1 MIMDECVILLIIK
14 NTTSMKKFTIGIFCF
29 VLLFASSCRQDEVIG
44 VEMEENILEDEFFVD
59 VSGTVVDL
67 DGNPVENAQLEM
79 NGALTSSD
87 ENGLF
92 FIKNNKATNLGKFIK
107 ATKSG
112 YFSAG
117 KNVFANSNGD
127 YKVQITLIPLEN
139 ERNFDASQGI
149 SYQLE
154 DGSNLSIPP
163 NGVGVNGQAYNGLV
177 TIYATHLNPTEDIT
191 AYAMPGDLTAINA
204 TDDLV
209 VLRSF
214 GMMGVEMYTSSG
226 EYLDLLE
233 GSNAVLEFPLD
244 PMLQSLAPDEID
256 LWYFDETKGKWIEEG
271 DAQRVGDV
279 YVANVTHFS
288 WWNCDVPT
296 DFREV
301 CFEFV
306 DRLGDDLNIN
316 NLYIELIQDGFIIAS
331 DYLNDQSGFCRLVP
345 ANEIFT
351 LRIFSSCGDLLQETE
366 IGPYTEPIN
375 IEQIQLLPDESVRVV
390 TVEGLLTKCEGDPVT
405 NGYVRVIENGIINF
419 SEVDSDGMYSYQ
431 FYTCEE
437 VEAFDLNI
445 LATDL
450 DDFKQNDTD
459 ISITPDVDYY
469 YQDLTVCGDLVVL
482 DPYFKFTDLGG
493 NVFESNVCTARSTA
507 AETIVIS
514 EESILGIAGFSTGEW
529 MGNLL
534 GMGAASDAF
543 NQTSI
548 TIETYGDVNENVI
561 GTFEGPTGSG
571 EFIAVRVQ

>member
-1 MIMDECVILLIIK
+1 
-14 NTTSMKKFTIGIFCF
+14 MKKFTIGIFCF

-139 ERNFDASQGI
+139 DRNFDASQGI

-256 LWYFDETKGKWIEEG
+256 LWHFDETKGKWIEEG

-279 YVANVTHFS
+279 YV
-288 WWNCDVPT
+288 
-296 DFREV
+296 
-301 CFEFV
+301 
-306 DRLGDDLNIN
+306 
-316 NLYIELIQDGFIIAS
+316 
-331 DYLNDQSGFCRLVP
+331 
-345 ANEIFT
+345 
-351 LRIFSSCGDLLQETE
+351 
-366 IGPYTEPIN
+366 GPYTELIN

-482 DPYFKFTDLGG
+482 DPYFKITDLGG

-507 AETIVIS
+507 AETIIIS
-514 EESILGIAGFSTGEW
+514 EESILGIAGFATGEW

-534 GMGAASDAF
+534 GMGAASEAL

-548 TIETYGDVNENVI
+548 VITTYGEVNENII
-561 GTFEGPTGSG
+561 GTFEGPAGSG

>member
-1 MIMDECVILLIIK
+1 MIMGECVILLIIK

-139 ERNFDASQGI
+139 DRNFDASQGI

-256 LWYFDETKGKWIEEG
+256 LWHFDETKGKWIEEG

-331 DYLNDQSGFCRLVP
+331 DYLNDQSGFCRPVP

-351 LRIFSSCGDLLQETE
+351 LTIFSSCGDLLQETE
-366 IGPYTEPIN
+366 IGPYTELIN

-507 AETIVIS
+507 AETIIIS
-514 EESILGIAGFSTGEW
+514 EESILGIAGFATGEW

-534 GMGAASDAF
+534 GMGAASEAL

-548 TIETYGDVNENVI
+548 VITTYGEVNENII
-561 GTFEGPTGSG
+561 GTFEGPAGSG

>member
-59 VSGTVVDL
+59 VSGTIVDL
-67 DGNPVENAQLEM
+67 EGNPVENAQLEM

-139 ERNFDASQGI
+139 ERSFDASQGI
-149 SYQLE
+149 SYEL
-154 DGSNLSIPP
+154 DNGSNLSIPP
-163 NGVGVNGQAYNGLV
+163 NGVGVNGQAYNGPV
-177 TIYATHLNPTEDIT
+177 TIYATHLNPAEEIT

-214 GMMGVEMYTSSG
+214 GMMGVEMYTSNG

-233 GSNAVLEFPLD
+233 GSSAVLEFPLD
-244 PMLQSLAPDEID
+244 PMLQSLAPNEID
-256 LWYFDETKGKWIEEG
+256 LWHFDENRGKWIEEG
-271 DAQRVGDV
+271 DAQRVGDR

-301 CFEFV
+301 CFDFI
-306 DRLGDDLNIN
+306 DRLGNSLNIN

-351 LRIFSSCGDLLQETE
+351 LRIYSSCGDLLQETE
-366 IGPYTEPIN
+366 IGPYTEPVN
-375 IEQIQLLPDESVRVV
+375 NEQIQLIPDESVRVV
-390 TVEGLLTKCEGDPVT
+390 TVEGLLTNCDGELVT

-419 SEVDSDGMYSYQ
+419 SEVGNDGMYSYQ

-450 DDFKQNDTD
+450 DDFKQSGTD
-459 ISITPDVDYY
+459 LSITPDVDYY
-469 YQDLTVCGDLVVL
+469 YQDMTVCDDVTVL
-482 DPYFKFTDLGG
+482 DPIFLFTDLMG
-493 NVFESNVCTARSTA
+493 NEFVSNVCTARWTA
-507 AETIVIS
+507 AETIIIS
-514 EESILGIAGFSTGEW
+514 EEIILGIGGFDTGSF
-529 MGNLL
+529 MGNLI
-534 GMGAASDAF
+534 GMGASTEAL

-548 TIETYGDVNENVI
+548 VITSYGEIFENII
-561 GTFEGPTGSG
+561 GTFEGPAGSG